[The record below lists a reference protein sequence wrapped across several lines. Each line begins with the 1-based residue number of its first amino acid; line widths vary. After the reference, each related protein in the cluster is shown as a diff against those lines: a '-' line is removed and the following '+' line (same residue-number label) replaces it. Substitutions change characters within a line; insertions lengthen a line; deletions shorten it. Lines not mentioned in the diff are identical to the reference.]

1 MTDDKLTLCLTRE
14 EIRLLINSAY
24 GTHERIFSSRG
35 IDSSPIQ
42 DLMYRLADEDSDVY
56 VQDE

>member
-1 MTDDKLTLCLTRE
+1 MTDDKIALYLTRE

-24 GTHERIFSSRG
+24 GTHQRMFSSRG

-42 DLMYRLADEDSDVY
+42 ELMYRLADWNSDVY
-56 VQDE
+56 VQAD

>member
-1 MTDDKLTLCLTRE
+1 MTDTDKITLYLTRE
-14 EIRLLINSAY
+14 EIRLLINSAH
-24 GTHERIFSSRG
+24 GTHQRIFVPRG

-56 VQDE
+56 KN